1 MQALY
6 EDASLEVLLSIF
18 ESLEATQYRRHI
30 PGRSSEWQLSLLRNA
45 YRIPGRIGFPVE
57 CAYDTI
63 TIGKKV
69 VLRFPRF
76 CGLGCDKGE
85 DSHEQE

>member
-30 PGRSSEWQLSLLRNA
+30 PGRSSEWQPRLLRNA
-45 YRIPGRIGFPVE
+45 YQILGRVGFPVE

-69 VLRFPRF
+69 VRANQAQPTLNSAA
-76 CGLGCDKGE
+76 G
-85 DSHEQE
+85 